1 MKLAKTIKSALTA
14 AALGFLALGLAPTAT
29 VAATATTTFAVT
41 ATVQATCSVT
51 ATAMG
56 FGTYTSTAASTTTS
70 TVTVTCTNTTPYT
83 VGLDAG
89 TTTGATVTTRQMVNG
104 PARLNYALYSDAP
117 RTANWGNTNPSWVS
131 GTGNGAA
138 QPLTVYGEVA
148 ANQYVTP
155 GSFADTITA
164 TVTY

>member
-1 MKLAKTIKSALTA
+1 MKLAKTIKSALA
-14 AALGFLALGLAPTAT
+14 AASVGFLALGLAPTAA

-41 ATVQATCSVT
+41 ATVQATCSVS

-56 FGTYTSTAASTTTS
+56 FGTYVSTAASLTTS

-83 VGLDAG
+83 VGLNAG
-89 TTTGATVTTRQMVNG
+89 TTSGATVTTRQMVNG
-104 PARLNYALYSDAP
+104 SALLNYALYSDSS
-117 RTANWGNTNPSWVS
+117 RTINWGNTTGSWVA

-138 QPLTVYGEVA
+138 QALTVYGEVA

-155 GSFADTITA
+155 GSFTDTITA